1 MSSWQRFLTD
11 LSDSPPLAPL
21 REPAVPRPVTGRDP
35 AELRDPLTPILA
47 VGAAASAVVGSN
59 VDALLVAG

>member
-1 MSSWQRFLTD
+1 MATLPHRPIRQ
-11 LSDSPPLAPL
+11 PPLAPL
-21 REPAVPRPVTGRDP
+21 REPARAAGRLLAATR